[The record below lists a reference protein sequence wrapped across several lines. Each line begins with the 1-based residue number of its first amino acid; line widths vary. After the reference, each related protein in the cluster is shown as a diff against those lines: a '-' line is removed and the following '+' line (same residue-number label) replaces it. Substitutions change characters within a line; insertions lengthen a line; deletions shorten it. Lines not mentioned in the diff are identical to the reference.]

1 MCKLF
6 ITVDGWSGCIGSL
19 DLFFSLQVGE
29 YSFDRHNGRILVI
42 YTAVDGEYRLTF
54 SLKHGELRGCSEP
67 YPANESKALEVK

>member
-1 MCKLF
+1 MQA
-6 ITVDGWSGCIGSL
+6 VHHSGWMVRLHWEFGPV
-19 DLFFSLQVGE
+19 FSLQVGE